1 MCPNDRENYL
11 TLQMAAN
18 ILNLS
23 ASYFLKLLKDGV
35 IPSTQINNEDFVLMS
50 DLMAFK
56 KLKADE
62 SKLLL
67 QKLVDEAQELD
78 MGY

>member
-1 MCPNDRENYL
+1 MCTNDQENYL
-11 TLQMAAN
+11 TPQIAAN
-18 ILNLS
+18 ILNVS

-35 IPSTQINNEDFVLMS
+35 IPSIQINNEDFVLMS
-50 DLMAFK
+50 EPMAFK

-62 SKLLL
+62 SNLLL